1 MDILVLDNVIDD
13 IDEYVN
19 EILNGSFIDVPD
31 GEYVFKGIQPRGND
45 SLSIVLN
52 NLFPDYTINYNF
64 IRQSPKGQI
73 EPNFIHTDEMMGDK
87 TAILYLNKK
96 EYTNDGT
103 TLYDND
109 SNPLLVVNAK
119 YNRLFVFDAVVPH
132 SRNIYENF
140 GEGNDARL
148 VQVVFMKSNK

>member
-19 EILNGSFIDVPD
+19 EILTGAFIDVSD

-52 NLFPDYTINYNF
+52 NLFSDYTINYNF

-109 SNPLLVVNAK
+109 SSPLLVVNAK

-140 GEGNDARL
+140 GEGDDARL